1 MTRQYNIATGVALA
15 AAMVAV
21 PAAAELKWDNAS
33 GGHVKIYGQVSP
45 AWQSVDDGVQSK
57 DSFVDNTL
65 SNSRVG
71 LWVVQPI
78 RQGTFKFNFETAFGL
93 RPSSGISQTNTP
105 KGADWNRTDLRKIDF
120 SYASDSWGTIY
131 IGQGSMASDGVA
143 EIALNNNGMTTYN
156 SVELFAGRFQFRT
169 AGGALSGVTIGS
181 VMPSLDGGRQ
191 GRVRYDTPSFSGFSV
206 SVAAG
211 TDVLTPGNSDKYYDI
226 ALKYA
231 GEFDGTKVNG
241 GIGFSRRDSGGVDR
255 DDTFGSVAVKFRS
268 GLNFALA
275 AGSRENSGDYTYVLA
290 GYETQLLSV
299 GMTSFAVDFYNGNDF
314 GLAGRESKSIGLG
327 INQNFDSINT
337 QVYLGYRTHELS
349 DPGTSY
355 RDVDAFLIGARWK
368 F

>member
-1 MTRQYNIATGVALA
+1 MTRQIKTATAVALV
-15 AAMVAV
+15 AAMAAV

-33 GGHVKIYGQVSP
+33 GGYVKIYGQFSP

-57 DSFVDNTL
+57 DSFVDNAH

-71 LWVVQPI
+71 LWVVQPMY
-78 RQGTFKFNFETAFGL
+78 QGTFKFNFETAFGL
-93 RPSSGISQTNTP
+93 RSSGGVSQTNTP
-105 KGADWNRTDLRKIDF
+105 KGADWDRTDLRKIDF
-120 SYASDSWGTIY
+120 SYASESWGTIY
-131 IGQGSMASDGVA
+131 VGQGSMASDGVA
-143 EIALNNNGMTTYN
+143 DISLNNNSMTTYN
-156 SVELFAGRFQFRT
+156 SVGDLAGGFQFRT

-181 VMPSLDGGRQ
+181 VMPNLDGGRQ
-191 GRVRYDTPSFSGFSV
+191 GRVRYDTPSFNGFSV
-206 SVAAG
+206 SLAAG

-231 GEFDGTKVNG
+231 GEFDGTKVKG

-255 DDTFGSVAVKFRS
+255 DDTFGSVAVKFKS

-290 GYETQLLSV
+290 GYEAQFLSA
-299 GMTSFAVDFYNGNDF
+299 GMTSFAVDYYNGNDF

-349 DPGTSY
+349 DPGTAY
-355 RDVDAFLIGARWK
+355 QDVDAFLFGARWK